1 MLKREPIRIVH
12 GTTIALNAVLQRKV
26 AAIALVVSTGT
37 RDVIEIARIRMGSP
51 FNLRNVKEAPIV
63 PRDRVFEVPARM
75 AADGRVLQ
83 EATEEEIDS
92 LCAELSGARV
102 DAVAIMLLNSYIDP
116 RLEDD
121 LAHRIS
127 QRLPAMLVT
136 RSAAI
141 WPEMREYE
149 RAVIACLNAQ
159 IHPLM
164 SDYLARL
171 QTRIHA
177 AGGAGATTQL
187 TSSAGGMMSVESTRE
202 RPVDTMLSG
211 PASGATAAAR
221 ICEASNIPNAVSF
234 DMGGTS
240 ADIAVIR
247 NGEVEFTT
255 RARVGELPLMMPVVG
270 VSSIGAGGGSIVSVD
285 SQNVI
290 KVGPESAGAEPGP
303 VSYNLGGTRPTV
315 TDCYLVLGFIDPD
328 RFLGGAIKL
337 DKPKAVAAL
346 ALIGE
351 RLGLSSAEHAAEAAI
366 KVATVRMAS
375 ELFKLLAQR
384 GDEPSSYKIVPFGG
398 AGPTHAVMLAAE
410 CGMEGVAVPRGS
422 DLLRFRGRHG

>member
-1 MLKREPIRIVH
+1 MSEDTFTDFVALLPDGTLLAHKEPSTPSDPARALGRGLLKRLYAREPVLKREPIRIVH

-159 IHPLM
+159 IDPLM

-171 QTRIHA
+171 QTCIHA

-187 TSSAGGMMSVESTRE
+187 TSSGGGMMSVESTRE

-247 NGEVEFTT
+247 NGEVEFTDASACRRIAADDARGWSVEHRGWRRLHCFGRFRRMSSRSVR
-255 RARVGELPLMMPVVG
+255 RARVP
-270 VSSIGAGGGSIVSVD
+270 
-285 SQNVI
+285 SQ
-290 KVGPESAGAEPGP
+290 
-303 VSYNLGGTRPTV
+303 
-315 TDCYLVLGFIDPD
+315 VLSHTI
-328 RFLGGAIKL
+328 
-337 DKPKAVAAL
+337 
-346 ALIGE
+346 
-351 RLGLSSAEHAAEAAI
+351 
-366 KVATVRMAS
+366 
-375 ELFKLLAQR
+375 
-384 GDEPSSYKIVPFGG
+384 
-398 AGPTHAVMLAAE
+398 
-410 CGMEGVAVPRGS
+410 
-422 DLLRFRGRHG
+422 